1 MKKYLLSCFIA
12 FAFLPAFT
20 SARDFRKPDYDSIRK
35 ATQTESSLFFYPKLM
50 ARYSGNDT
58 LISPEEFRAL
68 YFGFLFQ
75 PGYSP
80 YKVSIYADSVRALFS
95 KDSLQPV
102 DFPRLIAFETEI
114 LKDDPFSLRDLN
126 VLAYACEREGDTVG
140 ALVNGFKLG
149 RIAETILF
157 SGDGKSEETA
167 WHVIQVSHEYDLL
180 NLLGFTYS
188 GPQSLTEKGCDYLQ
202 VQENQFGIGGFYFD
216 VNRILDAEKNV
227 LKDQVPDK
235 QSKSKKKKKEKQP

>member
-1 MKKYLLSCFIA
+1 MKKHLFPFLIVFVLLPSIS
-12 FAFLPAFT
+12 
-20 SARDFRKPDYDSIRK
+20 SAKEFRKPDYDSIRK
-35 ATQTESSLFFYPKLM
+35 ATQTESSAFFYPKLM
-50 ARYSGNDT
+50 SRYLGNDT
-58 LISPEEFRAL
+58 LMSPEEYRAL

-95 KDSLQPV
+95 KDSLGAM
-102 DFPRLIAFETEI
+102 DFPRLIRFEKAI

-126 VLAYACEREGDTVG
+126 VLAYAYERQGDTAG
-140 ALVNGFKLG
+140 ALFSGFKLSL
-149 RIAETILF
+149 IAETILF

-216 VNRILDAEKNV
+216 VNRILEAEKN
-227 LKDQVPDK
+227 LPKDKAPDTP
-235 QSKSKKKKKEKQP
+235 SKSKKKKKEKKP